1 VPRQFVLQRNHL
13 AKLVRPKVAILA
25 RNGLRKLTICIQ
37 KGNRMVARRIHRNNA
52 VPKRRRDVPKVRR
65 AVVLV
70 ALDRLPPNVFQ
81 RRRLLGAIGLTQ
93 HGRQTAS
100 LPDLGVRSVAL
111 DLGKV
116 RFLIVQ
122 QRNRH
127 CCCLVSLTYLLLVT
141 QNKICMCAVILQEH
155 MERIRETFSIVWTGI
170 VHFGQ
175 QLKASSTLTKV
186 WGVIFG
192 IVLLLALLMAVVT
205 VWVASTNIFKVVY
218 QQIGDIPKSLTLT
231 GMALQALQ
239 AKNASILAAAAAK
252 NRKTIPNPSPSP
264 SPAPTPPISQV
275 ANGGPVWGVILSLT
289 FPFAV
294 AAPMLALFVASKRG
308 SLFVMTAKPVLTTT
322 LNDLETRTNDVLT
335 VLDLEGEFK
344 TRQTANTVDDTASQ
358 LGDALEQL
366 GNEGRYFA
374 DDDLDDVIDAHLSN
388 ANDPTF
394 VYEDELNRLYDETLP
409 NERATQP
416 ATGFDAFAKAYAK
429 GIEKSM
435 FHYPVP
441 EALV

>member
-1 VPRQFVLQRNHL
+1 
-13 AKLVRPKVAILA
+13 
-25 RNGLRKLTICIQ
+25 
-37 KGNRMVARRIHRNNA
+37 
-52 VPKRRRDVPKVRR
+52 
-65 AVVLV
+65 
-70 ALDRLPPNVFQ
+70 
-81 RRRLLGAIGLTQ
+81 
-93 HGRQTAS
+93 
-100 LPDLGVRSVAL
+100 
-111 DLGKV
+111 
-116 RFLIVQ
+116 
-122 QRNRH
+122 
-127 CCCLVSLTYLLLVT
+127 
-141 QNKICMCAVILQEH
+141 MCAVILQEH